1 MLRVGCKHSHARA
14 ALYLMIHFTICC
26 PCLKCPSGLFSAM
39 LSGSSGE
46 ALTKVSSKDPP
57 PPPGINLLNEVSVHK
72 TKHTLEKVAKD
83 VDGGRRVRFWC
94 VFGLSEHH
102 LSTRCF
108 LSRVQLSGEMCASV
122 CVLLCVRPLSREIE
136 KNKFPPQK
144 TVVWCVISHTYYG
157 QEGKP
162 HSCFL
167 LLSQRG

>member
-1 MLRVGCKHSHARA
+1 ML
-14 ALYLMIHFTICC
+14 L
-26 PCLKCPSGLFSAM
+26 
-39 LSGSSGE
+39 GSSGE

-122 CVLLCVRPLSREIE
+122 CVCVCSCLYALCHVKLKRINSLPKKLS
-136 KNKFPPQK
+136 
-144 TVVWCVISHTYYG
+144 YG
-157 QEGKP
+157 V
-162 HSCFL
+162 
-167 LLSQRG
+167 